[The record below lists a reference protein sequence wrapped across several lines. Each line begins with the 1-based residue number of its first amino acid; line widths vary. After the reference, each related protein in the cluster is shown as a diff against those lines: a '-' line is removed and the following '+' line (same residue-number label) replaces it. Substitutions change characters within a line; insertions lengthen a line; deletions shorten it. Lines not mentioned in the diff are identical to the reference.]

1 MASMSKLGLLEK
13 AIEITKEYARSEN
26 KLQSVESVLEH
37 VYEKLKQLNEDLKS
51 E

>member
-1 MASMSKLGLLEK
+1 MSKYVILEK

-26 KLQSVESVLEH
+26 KGASVDLVLQS
-37 VYEKLKQLNEDLKS
+37 VYEKLKELNEDLKS